1 MRQPASDGS
10 MSVYCMSG
18 GNSLKAGV
26 QRDICDGY
34 EAHLPFWKQPAKGH
48 LRWVR
53 DHWRSFMQSENV
65 FFSKCITNKKK
76 G

>member
-48 LRWVR
+48 
-53 DHWRSFMQSENV
+53 
-65 FFSKCITNKKK
+65 
-76 G
+76 